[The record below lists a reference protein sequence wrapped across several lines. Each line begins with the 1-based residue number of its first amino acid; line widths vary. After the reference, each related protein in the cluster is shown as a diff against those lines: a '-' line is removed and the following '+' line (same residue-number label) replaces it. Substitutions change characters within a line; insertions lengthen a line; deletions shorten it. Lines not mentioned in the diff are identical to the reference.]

1 MVGIPLFP
9 FGARPIFKCCFAVS
23 FRECKFQIFSIGSL
37 DIAIGSVWFQFVQC
51 FLLRTLQRCHMKIFV
66 DTDDDV
72 RLARR
77 IRRDTVERALG
88 QRIDTDLTWG
98 KSTSCLEKLQVNV
111 FHLFSVE
118 SVFFVFCF
126 WQRYQ
131 PRLMWNMSAISW
143 NLGVFLGRS
152 SVIEICLWLPPRWS
166 WCRSCHPTIH
176 TLREAFLWEI
186 HLAQPE
192 QRGPLMG
199 WLISCAFQSGVVSD
213 FGTNESEGHID
224 RGMISCKVF
233 V

>member
-1 MVGIPLFP
+1 MVGIRLFP
-9 FGARPIFKCCFAVS
+9 FGAQPIFKCCFAVS

-111 FHLFSVE
+111 FHLFFVE
-118 SVFFVFCF
+118 SILFVFCF

-131 PRLMWNMSAISW
+131 PIQANVKHVGYILKLGCVSW
-143 NLGVFLGRS
+143 EKFSDWDLFVAPS
-152 SVIEICLWLPPRWS
+152 
-166 WCRSCHPTIH
+166 
-176 TLREAFLWEI
+176 
-186 HLAQPE
+186 Q
-192 QRGPLMG
+192 
-199 WLISCAFQSGVVSD
+199 VVV
-213 FGTNESEGHID
+213 
-224 RGMISCKVF
+224 M
-233 V
+233 